1 MISVIIPVFNECQN
15 IRKCIEG
22 ILSEGT
28 GSEIIFCDGGS
39 TDGSP
44 DAVEAY
50 RDSCVTLLRTRKGR
64 GTQMNAGASAAGGDI
79 LLFLHADT
87 RLDRGWHDAVL
98 RALEDPAVVAGAFSL
113 RIGNPKWRYRLI
125 EYMVK
130 YRCRI
135 LKLPYGD
142 QALFMKRNVFERIG
156 GYRDIPLM
164 EDVEIADRLKGA
176 GRIVILDKGAV
187 TDARRW
193 EKEGWL
199 YTSARNQLIR
209 CLYRIGV
216 DPGKLAGIY
225 YR

>member
-15 IRKCIEG
+15 IRNCIEG
-22 ILSEGT
+22 VLSEGT
-28 GSEIIFCDGGS
+28 GSEIIVCDGGS

-44 DAVEAY
+44 DAVETFL
-50 RDSCVTLLRTRKGR
+50 DSCVTLLRTRKGR

-98 RALEDPAVVAGAFSL
+98 RALDDPAVAAGAFSL

-176 GRIVILDKGAV
+176 GTIVILDKVAV